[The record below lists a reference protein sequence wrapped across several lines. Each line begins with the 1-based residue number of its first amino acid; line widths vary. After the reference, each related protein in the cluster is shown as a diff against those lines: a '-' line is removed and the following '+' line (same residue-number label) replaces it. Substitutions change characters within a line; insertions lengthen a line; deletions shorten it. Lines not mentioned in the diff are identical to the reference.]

1 MIHIISYGD
10 DKYKRSKERIHAEAV
25 ATGWFDTVSVYG
37 PDDLDDE
44 FKSKFKN
51 ILSYK
56 RGGGYWIWKL
66 YIINKKISEID
77 EDDILI
83 YLDAGC
89 KINPEGKTRFNEY
102 IDMLNDSDLGII
114 SFELDKIEKEW
125 TTKETFDHL
134 DVKHDSKIANT
145 NQLVGT
151 VRIMKK
157 NFNLMRM
164 LDLEMKTLHANPL
177 LFTDCYNKNQKSP
190 FKDHRH
196 DQSIFSVIRKMSN
209 TILLKDETWF
219 GGRTGGFGTGK
230 SNKYPFWA
238 TRQK

>member
-1 MIHIISYGD
+1 MIHLISYGD
-10 DKYKRSKERIHAEAV
+10 DKYKKSKEKIYAEAV
-25 ATGWFDTVSVYG
+25 TTGWFNTVTIYG

-51 ILSYK
+51 ILSNE
-56 RGGGYWIWKL
+56 RGGGYWIWKS

-77 EDDILI
+77 ENDILI

-89 KINPEGKTRFNEY
+89 QINPEGKTRFNEY
-102 IDMLNDSDLGII
+102 IDMLNESDSGII
-114 SFELDKIEKEW
+114 SFELDHIEKKW
-125 TTKETFDHL
+125 TTKETFDHF
-134 DVKHDSKIANT
+134 DVKQDSEIANT
-145 NQLVGT
+145 NQLLST

-157 NFNLMRM
+157 NSNLMRM

-177 LFTDCYNKNQKSP
+177 LFTDCYNKNQKPP
-190 FKDHRH
+190 FRDHRH

-219 GGRTGGFGTGK
+219 GRSGGFGAEK
-230 SNKYPFWA
+230 SRKYPFWA
-238 TRQK
+238 ARRK